1 MTAKFQIIAP
11 ETTTNIVRNPSAEID
26 LTDWFADGSAIT
38 RSDVEARFGRFSV
51 RVVTNG
57 ANPNEGAHVRSFPGN
72 SGTPYAGSAYI
83 RGSGRVQLVLRDG
96 FNGDEFISDPLSLN
110 PDRWIR
116 ISDVIGRTGAA
127 VSNDLAVHIETIGI
141 QAITFYIDGVQI
153 EQKPYSTTYI
163 DGDQDGGRWNIQRH
177 LSVSDRLSSE
187 RSGGRLIDLDEE
199 ELGLYV
205 TITSG
210 IGMPPVRHN
219 VQGRALQAGVE
230 FQSTKVLPRVLQM
243 TVWVRNPQSCPGALE
258 RLHEVRQDLID
269 VIKPDL
275 VDPDQSFVIRYNG
288 GAVPVEIEA
297 LYEAG
302 LQFDGDVRN
311 QFFNSFV
318 VRFLSTEPFW
328 FEDDQHVEILDP
340 IEIIQVQNGL
350 MAKVNGVW
358 NNLGL
363 VNNRVIGSAIGPDGN
378 LYVCGE
384 FTIIGGVGAN
394 GIAYYDGTNW
404 FPLGAGVNVAVGPGL
419 NIAFG
424 PDGSLYLGGSFSNA
438 GGVANTV
445 GIARWDFDAGIW
457 NDVGGGVGT
466 SGAPLTNDNVFSISF
481 APNGSLFIVGD
492 FDLGDPTGAPATMNF
507 IGEWTGTAWRALVDT
522 GSGLGNGLTGGEGL
536 EVAVGSNGIVY
547 IGGAFTDAGAV
558 ADTQFVAQW
567 NQVAQEFAS
576 MGGDANQTITAIAVA
591 PDGRVY
597 AGGRFT
603 DIGGISLNR
612 AAVWNGTSWS
622 QLAGGL
628 DDETRWIFVSA
639 EGIVYFAGDFTEA
652 LDVDG
657 IAVPNTDHVVL
668 WDGSQWVPEEF
679 TVPANLTRM
688 RTVVVNGN
696 SKFYGGEGAAANAL
710 VSVPNEI
717 DSLATAGS
725 FPIFFFRRINGTSA
739 TLILILNEDSNRQLK
754 FTYEMADGEEVEV
767 DFRPGQRTIK
777 SSLFA
782 SSVTVSEILQN
793 QLGNLV
799 PGSDFASF
807 FLLPGENTISIFI
820 TVEGSTELEASMRWQ
835 PLHWSA
841 DAVEA

>member
-11 ETTTNIVRNPSAEID
+11 ETTTNIVRNPSAEIN
-26 LTDWFADGSAIT
+26 LTDWLADGSAIS

-51 RVVTNG
+51 EVITNG
-57 ANPNEGAHVRSFPGN
+57 VIPNEGAHVRSFPGT

-83 RGSGRVQLVLRDG
+83 RGSGRVQLRLRDG
-96 FNGDEFISDPLSLN
+96 FNGDEIISDPLSLN

-116 ISDVIGRTGAA
+116 ISDVVGRTGAA
-127 VSNDLAVHIETIGI
+127 ISNDLAVHIETVGI
-141 QAITFYIDGVQI
+141 QATTFYIDGVQI
-153 EQKPYSTTYI
+153 EEKPYSTTYI

-187 RSGGRLIDLDEE
+187 RSGGRLLDLDEE

-269 VIKPDL
+269 IIKPDR

-288 GAVPVEIEA
+288 GAVPMEIEA

-318 VRFLSTEPFW
+318 VRFLSTDPFW
-328 FEDDQHVEILDP
+328 FEDDQHVEILNP
-340 IEIIQVQNGL
+340 IEILQVQNGL
-350 MAKVNGVW
+350 MAKINSVW

-363 VNNRVIGSAIGPDGN
+363 VNNRILGSAIGPDGN
-378 LYVCGE
+378 LYVTGD
-384 FTIIGGVGAN
+384 FTVIGGVGAN
-394 GIAYYDGTNW
+394 GVAYYDGTNW
-404 FPLGAGVNVAVGPGL
+404 FPLGAGLNLIAGPDPNPTGI

-424 PDGSLYLGGSFSNA
+424 SDGSLYVCGNFNDA
-438 GGVANTV
+438 GGIANT
-445 GIARWDFDAGIW
+445 IALARWDFDAATW
-457 NDVGGGVGT
+457 NSVGGGLDD
-466 SGAPLTNDNVFSISF
+466 SAFSMAF
-481 APNGSLFIVGD
+481 APDGSLYIVGD
-492 FDLGDPTGAPATMNF
+492 FLNADPAGAPVTVTRIARFVN
-507 IGEWTGTAWRALVDT
+507 GAWQALVDT
-522 GSGLGNGLTGGEGL
+522 GTGLGNGLTAAAGL

-547 IGGAFTDAGAV
+547 IGGAFTDAGGV
-558 ADTQFVAQW
+558 ADTDSIAQW
-567 NQVAQEFAS
+567 DPAAQEFAS
-576 MGGDANQTITAIAVA
+576 MGGDANNDIRAIAVA

-597 AGGRFT
+597 AGGTFT

-612 AAVWNGTSWS
+612 AAVWNGSSWS

-628 DDETRWIFVSA
+628 DDDVRWIFISA
-639 EGIVYFAGDFTEA
+639 EGVIYFVGDFTEA
-652 LDVDG
+652 LDVND

-696 SKFYGGEGAAANAL
+696 SKFYGGEGAVGDAF

-739 TLILILNEDSNRQLK
+739 TLILILNEDSSRQLK

-767 DFRPGQRTIK
+767 DFRPGKRTIT

-782 SSVTVSEILQN
+782 SSTTISEILQN

-807 FLLPGENTISIFI
+807 FLIPGENIISIFI

-841 DAVEA
+841 DAVEV